1 MKILDKFVNAPARK
15 SYLMAITICFIGMFL
30 FFTNMSYESLMY
42 QSYNQGDPSW
52 NEIGYADSVRKK
64 INLI

>member
-1 MKILDKFVNAPARK
+1 
-15 SYLMAITICFIGMFL
+15 MAITICFIGMFL